1 MERLASLATRR
12 PWRVIALTVVFLAIS
27 VVVGGS
33 LTSSLTSGG
42 FEDKG
47 AEFYKARQRLEAAT
61 GATPQP
67 GLIAL
72 VEPGS
77 AVTSGQG
84 RAAVERTAATVR
96 RDPAVAQVV
105 TAFDGGGRALISND
119 GKSSYLV
126 AFFKPVGD
134 DAAGTRPPAIEDS
147 LAGDP
152 QVRLGGA
159 AVVGEHVGTIIGED
173 LARAELIAFPII
185 FLLSLWVFR
194 GVIAALLPPLMGG
207 VVIFGGFLG
216 LGLFNEGD
224 GPLGLRPQPRHRPEP
239 GPRDRLQP
247 ADRLP
252 LPGGDGRDRARP
264 RRAAANPCAPR
275 ARAWRSARSRWRRRS
290 RR

>member
-96 RDPAVAQVV
+96 KDPAVAQVV

-119 GKSSYLV
+119 GNVVLPGGLLQ
-126 AFFKPVGD
+126 ARRRRRRGGRGLAD
-134 DAAGTRPPAIEDS
+134 RGLAGGRPPGAP
-147 LAGDP
+147 G
-152 QVRLGGA
+152 RRRRGGR
-159 AVVGEHVGTIIGED
+159 
-173 LARAELIAFPII
+173 AR
-185 FLLSLWVFR
+185 
-194 GVIAALLPPLMGG
+194 GHH
-207 VVIFGGFLG
+207 
-216 LGLFNEGD
+216 
-224 GPLGLRPQPRHRPEP
+224 HRR
-239 GPRDRLQP
+239 GPRQGR

-252 LPGGDGRDRARP
+252 DHLPALAVGLP
-264 RRAAANPCAPR
+264 RRGRGAAA
-275 ARAWRSARSRWRRRS
+275 AR
-290 RR
+290 